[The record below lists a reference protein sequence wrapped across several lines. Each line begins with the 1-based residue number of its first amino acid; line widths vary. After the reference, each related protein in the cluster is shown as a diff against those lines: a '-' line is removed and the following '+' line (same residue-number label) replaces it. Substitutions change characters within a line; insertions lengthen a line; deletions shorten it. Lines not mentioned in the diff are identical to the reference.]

1 MAVIS
6 ESSAVTNI
14 DGQRGDSARFA
25 TRLLGGLVATIPAL
39 PLFAIVATVTVY
51 VSTAGTTNN
60 TLVYGAGTAIVG
72 WLVVGGVAASFDSV
86 ARANPGVYGELLA
99 RVEALD
105 IDVQA
110 ATARLDI
117 GSTRMST
124 MASLPESDSYERA
137 ALTELKEHVRALTR
151 DFDVVTTRNGSGDG
165 VVAADEEAAE
175 FKPSAGVS
183 TLRDKGTPA
192 RQGSRTAF
200 KEWDLTEDEAREVKH
215 RGMETIVEKGE
226 DES

>member
-1 MAVIS
+1 
-6 ESSAVTNI
+6 
-14 DGQRGDSARFA
+14 
-25 TRLLGGLVATIPAL
+25 
-39 PLFAIVATVTVY
+39 
-51 VSTAGTTNN
+51 
-60 TLVYGAGTAIVG
+60 
-72 WLVVGGVAASFDSV
+72 
-86 ARANPGVYGELLA
+86 
-99 RVEALD
+99 
-105 IDVQA
+105 
-110 ATARLDI
+110 
-117 GSTRMST
+117 
-124 MASLPESDSYERA
+124 
-137 ALTELKEHVRALTR
+137 VRALTR

-175 FKPSAGVS
+175 SKPSAGVS